1 MRFRSS
7 YGTITLTEERKSH
20 IFAFHPDVIPCLS
33 HFAETLAN
41 PDSIIASVHDVTVV
55 IYYRFL
61 ARRKRYLAIVV
72 KLTKH
77 PFVLTA
83 YLAKK
88 PKRSIL

>member
-1 MRFRSS
+1 MRFSSS
-7 YGTITLTEERKSH
+7 YGTITLTEERRSH
-20 IFAFHPDVIPCLS
+20 IFVFHPDVIPCLP

-41 PDSIIASVHDVTVV
+41 PDSAIISVHDATVV

-61 ARRKRYLAIVV
+61 ARKKKYLAIVV

-88 PKRSIL
+88 PKRSTL

>member
-1 MRFRSS
+1 MRFNSS

-20 IFAFHPDVIPCLS
+20 IFTFHPDVIPYLP

-41 PDSIIASVHDVTVV
+41 PDSSIISVHDATVI

-61 ARRKRYLAIVV
+61 TRRKRYLAIVV
-72 KLTKH
+72 KLTRR
-77 PFVLTA
+77 PFILTA

-88 PKRSIL
+88 PKRSTL

>member
-7 YGTITLTEERKSH
+7 YGIITLTEERKAH
-20 IFAFHPDVIPCLS
+20 ICTFHPDVIPCLP
-33 HFAETLAN
+33 HFAEALKN

-72 KLTKH
+72 KLSNH